1 MNWINN
7 LSKFYNKF
15 LSKLNNRNLFNMLTI
30 SALIMSKQEILLM
43 KSYQKLSFIEHSN
56 VYRKSKMLRKQQNL
70 CFSKFTNSIIKIE
83 YDTMLDYS
91 QVVSGFIKFSLKV
104 KLKIMSTIWNLN
116 VDMQHSTAIRILL

>member
-7 LSKFYNKF
+7 ISKFYNKF

-56 VYRKSKMLRKQQNL
+56 VYRKSKMLRKQHNL
-70 CFSKFTNSIIKIE
+70 CFSKFTDSIIKIE

-91 QVVSGFIKFSLKV
+91 QVVSDFIKFSLKV
-104 KLKIMSTIWNLN
+104 KLKIMSIIWSLN
-116 VDMQHSTAIRILL
+116 VDVWHSTTIRILL